1 MCYGGPALT
10 ARYGVYT
17 KEGAALLVVV
27 HFSKLGVWFNEGQ
40 RETGRSAWKWLRWLK
55 GANFA
60 AAMTSLFSAATWVP
74 V

>member
-1 MCYGGPALT
+1 M
-10 ARYGVYT
+10 
-17 KEGAALLVVV
+17 VVV

-40 RETGRSAWKWLRWLK
+40 RESGPGSEGLRRLK

-60 AAMTSLFSAATWVP
+60 AAMALLFSAATWVP